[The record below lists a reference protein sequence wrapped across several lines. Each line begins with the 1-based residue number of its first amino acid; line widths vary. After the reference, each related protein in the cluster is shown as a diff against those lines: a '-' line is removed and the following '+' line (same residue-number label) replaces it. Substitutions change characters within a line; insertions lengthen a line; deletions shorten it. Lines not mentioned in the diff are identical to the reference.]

1 MALHF
6 RTATTADRKTVVALL
21 ADDVLGH
28 ARERPEDAAAYTA
41 AFEAIDADPAHDIL
55 LAVDGEA
62 ILGCLQL
69 TVMPCLT
76 HGGRPRAQVEGVRVA
91 ADARGQGVGA
101 ALLEEA
107 TRRAR
112 EAGCHVLQLTT
123 DKRRPDAIRFYER
136 LGFHSTHEGMKRP
149 LV

>member
-1 MALHF
+1 MAATF
-6 RTATTADRKTVVALL
+6 RSATPADLEAVVALL
-21 ADDVLGH
+21 ADDALG
-28 ARERPEDAAAYTA
+28 ATREQPENAAAYAA

-55 LAVDGEA
+55 LAVDGDT

-76 HGGRPRAQVEGVRVA
+76 HGGRARAQVEGVRVA
-91 ADARGQGVGA
+91 AAARGQGIGA

-107 TRRAR
+107 ARRATK
-112 EAGCHVLQLTT
+112 AGCHVLQLTT

-136 LGFHSTHEGMKRP
+136 LGFQPTHEGMKRP
-149 LV
+149 L